1 MDQDFLVSH
10 SERNLFWKAATGKDR
25 FQVIQDI
32 EVCVSHFGFITE
44 FKQFSDLDMNLCLE
58 IETPKISDL
67 FQALQSILH
76 VDDQG
81 SQPDMNKASQIVY
94 LHLSF
99 LKGTGNLTVEVP
111 AVPG

>member
-1 MDQDFLVSH
+1 MNKDFLVSH
-10 SERNLFWKAATGKDR
+10 SERNLFWKASTVKDR
-25 FQVIQDI
+25 FQVIQEI
-32 EVCVSHFGFITE
+32 ETCVAHYGFISD

-58 IETPKISDL
+58 VETPKINDL
-67 FQALQSILH
+67 FKALQSILH

-81 SQPDMNKASQIVY
+81 SEPDMNKTSQIIY

-99 LKGTGNLTVEVP
+99 LKGTGDLKIEVP